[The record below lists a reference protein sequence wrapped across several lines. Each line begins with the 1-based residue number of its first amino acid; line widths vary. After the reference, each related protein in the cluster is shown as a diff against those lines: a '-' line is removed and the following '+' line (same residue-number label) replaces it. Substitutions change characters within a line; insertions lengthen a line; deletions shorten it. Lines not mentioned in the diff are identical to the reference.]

1 VLDSF
6 FVSSA
11 VSSASLAGLS
21 AMLTALAS
29 LGAILPGLPSVPSI
43 IIWDQY
49 VDLVEWSLNTL
60 AEFFASG
67 GVAIIAFTI
76 IIKTAL
82 LPLTVKSIRSSKAMQ
97 DLQPRIKELQK
108 KYGKD
113 RQRLSQET
121 MALYSTYGVNPMAGC
136 LPMLLQIPIFFGLYV
151 AIQSVS
157 KSDALYW
164 ADGFMWLESLNEADP
179 YKILPL
185 MAGVFQFVQTRMM
198 RPAGQGKIS
207 DPQQAVMNQ
216 MMNFMPLM
224 VVIFGWNFA
233 SGPVLYWAT
242 QSVYSV
248 VQQWFI
254 TGWGSLKDWL
264 PWLPEMPEHR
274 RLGYHPPRNLD
285 DVVVVSGNAA
295 VARPQRGIQ
304 GWLMKRMEAAQ
315 KQAAER
321 QQATR
326 AGRGQGRQNDVT
338 GTPANATAP
347 ANTSADAAHDD
358 IEETDAVEPA
368 ANRRGGSHASDTNPN
383 RRSSSYQERVD
394 AATKFNGRLVSEPLP
409 ADGEGSAANGVVQG
423 TNGQASHSTSRTN
436 GQTKAR
442 ATRPPTVNAA
452 NRDGG
457 RQTTPTRRPRKKRR

>member
-1 VLDSF
+1 
-6 FVSSA
+6 
-11 VSSASLAGLS
+11 
-21 AMLTALAS
+21 MLTALAS

-43 IIWDQY
+43 IIWDRY

-60 AEFFASG
+60 ADFFSSG

-76 IIKTAL
+76 IVKTAL

-136 LPMLLQIPIFFGLYV
+136 LPMVLQIPIFFGLYT
-151 AIQSVS
+151 AIKSVS
-157 KSDALYW
+157 QSDAQYW
-164 ADGFMWLESLNEADP
+164 AEGFLWLDSLNEADP

-233 SGPVLYWAT
+233 AGPVLYWAT

-285 DVVVVSGNAA
+285 DVVVVSGDAA
-295 VARPQRGIQ
+295 VARPQKGIQ
-304 GWLMKRMEAAQ
+304 GWLMKRMESAQ

-326 AGRGQGRQNDVT
+326 EARGQSGRNT
-338 GTPANATAP
+338 STRPGANAT
-347 ANTSADAAHDD
+347 ANTSADTAHDD
-358 IEETDAVEPA
+358 IEEMETDMVEPVA
-368 ANRRGGSHASDTNPN
+368 SRGGSQASGVNPN

-394 AATKFNGRLVSEPLP
+394 AATKFNGRLVNEPVPL
-409 ADGEGSAANGVVQG
+409 DGEADAENGVVQG
-423 TNGQASHSTSRTN
+423 TNGQTSHATSRAN

-442 ATRPPTVNAA
+442 ATRPATVSAA

-457 RQTTPTRRPRKKRR
+457 RQTSPTRRPRKKRR